1 MYDAEVKPL
10 KGTGTRWTNFEVHKM
25 YRLVEKF
32 GLYVG
37 HLNEVEA
44 KTCKSTDRAA
54 LQGQITKLMDAKAL
68 LRWAFFTGVLAET
81 EHFSMVTQRK
91 SINIIK
97 VFYAV
102 ETAKSNYERLL
113 NKVKKKKNP
122 VFKFELPNIKPVVD
136 SIESSEGGGNFFQD
150 QKLNYHSREK
160 WYLEDHAAYIIE
172 LIIGS
177 FEECCGNLFS
187 GHHKTINMNINS
199 DDGERVLFDVTRI
212 LNWNVWHTSNIST
225 EDEDYSL
232 QQQFL

>member
-113 NKVKKKKNP
+113 NKVKKKKSCLQIRITKYQTGCWFNWIQWRWREFLSRP
-122 VFKFELPNIKPVVD
+122 KTELSFKRKMISRRSRRVYHRINYW
-136 SIESSEGGGNFFQD
+136 FF
-150 QKLNYHSREK
+150 
-160 WYLEDHAAYIIE
+160 W
-172 LIIGS
+172 G
-177 FEECCGNLFS
+177 
-187 GHHKTINMNINS
+187 
-199 DDGERVLFDVTRI
+199 VLR
-212 LNWNVWHTSNIST
+212 
-225 EDEDYSL
+225 
-232 QQQFL
+232 